1 MPSLNIA
8 SMTNPLPANILL
20 KIGSSITANNSGNM
34 TMNTLTVNDSITAAG
49 VISGSSIVATNIYGS
64 NITVKTPIKFTTS
77 RIISVNEGSS
87 SANYYLYDIDLTKY
101 TKKILLGAR
110 NYRQFR
116 VRTWEA
122 DGDFENIAYVA
133 QNNYNIFMSDY
144 NGLSIRAY
152 NDYFVNQDLSRLDVI
167 FSHTLVRNTFNYLSY
182 ASRLAPATVYMIIED
197 LL

>member
-1 MPSLNIA
+1 
-8 SMTNPLPANILL
+8 
-20 KIGSSITANNSGNM
+20 
-34 TMNTLTVNDSITAAG
+34 MNTLTVNDSITAAG

>member
-1 MPSLNIA
+1 M
-8 SMTNPLPANILL
+8 
-20 KIGSSITANNSGNM
+20 
-34 TMNTLTVNDSITAAG
+34 
-49 VISGSSIVATNIYGS
+49 
-64 NITVKTPIKFTTS
+64 
-77 RIISVNEGSS
+77 
-87 SANYYLYDIDLTKY
+87 TKY
-101 TKKILLGAR
+101 TKKILLGVR

-122 DGDFENIAYVA
+122 DGDFENIAYIA
-133 QNNYNIFMSDY
+133 QNNYNIYMSDL

-152 NDYFVNQDLSRLDVI
+152 NDYFINQDLSRLDVI